1 MVRMGCGGRG
11 VSGVDCTGQFSSK
24 CTSFQIIIFF
34 NHIIKLLFF
43 KWTLC
48 FESSILSL
56 QSFLVYT
63 VCCWHITQLA
73 VAIQT
78 LFIQSCNH
86 LQAQL
91 VVRKKSQGPSIFAN
105 TYGRAQS
112 KKKFQNNFNINCF
125 SLLKLP
131 LKCLDKGTSNSIHGP

>member
-24 CTSFQIIIFF
+24 CTSFQNYFFF

-91 VVRKKSQGPSIFAN
+91 VVRKKSQRPSIFAN

-112 KKKFQNNFNINCF
+112 KKKNLEQFQHQLFF
-125 SLLKLP
+125 LVEVALKM
-131 LKCLDKGTSNSIHGP
+131 SRQRHI